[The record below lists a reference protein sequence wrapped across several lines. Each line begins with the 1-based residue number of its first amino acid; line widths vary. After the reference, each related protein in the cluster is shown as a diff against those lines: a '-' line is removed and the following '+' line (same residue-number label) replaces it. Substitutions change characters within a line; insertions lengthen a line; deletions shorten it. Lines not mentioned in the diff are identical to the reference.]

1 MRSIAILTLKL
12 AGATAAFALLFHFV
26 HIDPVLSALSAANT
40 LLVCLG
46 VLVFL
51 SGQVVAAARW
61 RKILQNDGVDIP
73 LKRTLRMNLIG
84 TFAGNFLPGMA
95 TGDLTK
101 SALLFRDYPMQR
113 SFLIASVVYDR
124 IFGLA
129 AIFILMII
137 GTLLLGAMRGEW
149 GFARYAI
156 MGGLLFLLSMW
167 LIASDISYARIL
179 HILPKMLVKRI
190 SVFMGELQK
199 LLRASTLRWRT
210 LAFSL
215 VFQLSWAVSQW
226 IMLCALSANAP
237 FVPVL
242 TASTFSLVVAL
253 LPISLNGLGLREG
266 TFSYVL
272 QHLGVDPQIA
282 VAATLL
288 SLLPIL
294 VSSLIGGML
303 LGWGSRYGKVRATGS
318 LEDGRRL

>member
-1 MRSIAILTLKL
+1 MRSIAILMLKL

-26 HIDPVLSALSAANT
+26 HIDPVLSALSAANS

-73 LKRTLRMNLIG
+73 LKRVLRMNLIG

-95 TGDLTK
+95 TGDLAK

-149 GFARYAI
+149 IFARYAVAA
-156 MGGLLFLLSMW
+156 GLLFSLPLWILVSNISLS
-167 LIASDISYARIL
+167 RIL
-179 HILPKMLVKRI
+179 RILPALLVTR
-190 SVFMGELQK
+190 SLVFMGELRK
-199 LLRASTLRWRT
+199 LLRSHSLPGRT

-215 VFQLSWAVSQW
+215 VFQLSWVVSQW

-242 TASTFSLVVAL
+242 AASTFSLVVAL

-272 QHLGVDPQIA
+272 QRFGIDPQIA
-282 VAATLL
+282 VAAALL
-288 SLLPIL
+288 SLIPIL
-294 VSSLIGGML
+294 ISSLIGGLL
-303 LGWGSRYGKVRATGS
+303 LGWGNRLWQSDAAEP
-318 LEDGRRL
+318 LNERRQS